1 MQFTHLLL
9 TRFNVQAGYS
19 DPKAGLDLKWLEY
32 RFQLFE
38 QYCYPSVCA
47 QSNQNFKWL
56 VFFDD
61 QTPEAF
67 KSKITVYARYKNL
80 IPIYVHGYFSESVL
94 RTILSDHIASG
105 SSHLITTRLDND
117 DAVIRNFIELI
128 QLQFKGQSCEFVNF
142 TQGYC
147 LHNRKLYKR
156 EDSSNPFISLI
167 ESLDGSA
174 PKSVMCVAHNK
185 LATIGN
191 IHQVTNE
198 PAWLQVIHRGNV
210 SNIVRGTKQPL
221 MLLGSQFV
229 IDLETTMQQ
238 TDKLSSFKEEVLYL
252 FRVGRKVFRKLAG
265 IVVRA

>member
-1 MQFTHLLL
+1 MPLTHLLL
-9 TRFNVQAGYS
+9 TRFNVQAGYG
-19 DPKAGLDLKWLEY
+19 DPKAGLDPKWLEY

-38 QYCYPSVCA
+38 QFCYPSVCT

-61 QTPEAF
+61 QTPEEF
-67 KSKITVYARYKNL
+67 KSKIAVYARYKNL
-80 IPIYVHGYFSESVL
+80 IPIYVHGYFSDSVL
-94 RTILSDHIASG
+94 RTILSNYIDSE
-105 SSHLITTRLDND
+105 SSHMITTRLDND
-117 DAVIRNFIELI
+117 DAIIRNFIELI

-147 LHNRKLYKR
+147 LHNRKLYKMK
-156 EDSSNPFISLI
+156 DPSNPFISLI
-167 ESLDGSA
+167 ESLDSSS
-174 PKSVMCVAHNK
+174 PKSVLCVPHNK
-185 LATIGN
+185 LTTIGN

-210 SNIVRGTKQPL
+210 SNIVRGKRQPL
-221 MLLGSQFV
+221 TLLESQFV
-229 IDLETTMQQ
+229 IDLGTTTQQ
-238 TDKLSSFKEEVLYL
+238 TDKLLSLKEEVLYL